1 MSQLMR
7 ENQTDTELID
17 MVLDGNTAAFSQL
30 VSRHQRYVFSLAMRF
45 TKSRE
50 DAEEI
55 SQDCFVK
62 AYRSL
67 AGFQRASKFSTW
79 LYGIVYHTS
88 MTFLRKKRLD
98 ISSMDDE
105 ATFLQVEDTAS
116 DLKANQ
122 VEQKSGSEYLE
133 KAISMLLPDDAVI
146 ITLFYQGEQSLG
158 EIAKATGYEANTVKV
173 KLHRARQ
180 RLRDKLQLLLKDEVK
195 DLV

>member
-1 MSQLMR
+1 MR
-7 ENQTDTELID
+7 ENQADSELISE
-17 MVLDGNTAAFSQL
+17 VLSGNTSAFSEL
-30 VSRHQRYVFSLAMRF
+30 VSRYQRYVFTLAMRF

-55 SQDCFVK
+55 AQDCFVK
-62 AYRSL
+62 VYRSL
-67 AGFQRASKFSTW
+67 ASFQGASKFSTW

-98 ISSMDDE
+98 VTSMDDE
-105 ATFLQVEDTAS
+105 ETYIQVEDKAS

-122 VEQKSGSEYLE
+122 VENKSRSEYLE
-133 KAISMLLPDDAVI
+133 KAIEMLLPDDAVI
-146 ITLFYQGEQSLG
+146 ITLFYKGEQSLE
-158 EIAKATGYEANTVKV
+158 EIAKVTGFEANTVKV

>member
-1 MSQLMR
+1 MR
-7 ENQTDTELID
+7 ENQTDAELISE
-17 MVLDGNTAAFSQL
+17 VLAGNNGSFSEL
-30 VSRHQRYVFSLAMRF
+30 VSRYQRYVFTLAMRF

-55 SQDCFVK
+55 AQDCFVK
-62 AYRSL
+62 VYRSL
-67 AGFQRASKFSTW
+67 GSFQGASKFSTW

-88 MTFLRKKRLD
+88 MTFLRKKKLD
-98 ISSMDDE
+98 IASIDNE
-105 ATFLQVEDTAS
+105 ETFLQVEDKAS

-122 VEQKSGSEYLE
+122 VEQKSRSEHLE

-146 ITLFYQGEQSLG
+146 ITLFYQGEQSLE

-180 RLRDKLQLLLKDEVK
+180 RLKDKLSLLLKEEVK
-195 DLV
+195 DLI

>member
-1 MSQLMR
+1 MQ

-17 MVLDGNTAAFSQL
+17 MVLNGHTAAFSQL
-30 VSRHQRYVFSLAMRF
+30 VTRHQRYVFSLAMRF

-55 SQDCFVK
+55 AQDSFVK

-88 MTFLRKKRLD
+88 MTFLRKKKLD
-98 ISSMDDE
+98 VASMDDE

-122 VEQKSGSEYLE
+122 VEHKSKSEYLE
-133 KAISMLLPDDAVI
+133 KGIGMLLPDDAVI
-146 ITLFYQGEQSLG
+146 ITLFYQGEQSLE

>member
-1 MSQLMR
+1 MR
-7 ENQTDTELID
+7 ENQTDSALID
-17 MVLDGNTAAFSQL
+17 EVLAGNTAAFSEL
-30 VSRHQRYVFSLAMRF
+30 VARYQRYVFSLALRF

-55 SQDCFVK
+55 AQDCFVK

-67 AGFQRASKFSTW
+67 ATFQGASKFSTW

-105 ATFLQVEDTAS
+105 NIFMQVEDHAS

-122 VEQKSGSEYLE
+122 VEQKSRSEFLE
-133 KAISMLLPDDAVI
+133 KAIGLLLPDDAVI
-146 ITLFYQGEQSLG
+146 ITLFYKGEQSLE
-158 EIAKATGYEANTVKV
+158 EIAAATGYEANNVKV

-180 RLRDKLQLLLKDEVK
+180 RLREKLELLLKDEVK

>member
-1 MSQLMR
+1 MR
-7 ENQTDTELID
+7 ENQTDAELISE
-17 MVLDGNTAAFSQL
+17 VLAGNSGSFSEL
-30 VSRHQRYVFSLAMRF
+30 VSRYQRYVFTLAMRF

-55 SQDCFVK
+55 AQDCFVK
-62 AYRSL
+62 VYRSL
-67 AGFQRASKFSTW
+67 GSFQGASKFSTW

-88 MTFLRKKRLD
+88 MTFLRKKKLD
-98 ISSMDDE
+98 IASIDNE
-105 ATFLQVEDTAS
+105 ETFLQMEDKAS

-122 VEQKSGSEYLE
+122 VEQKSRSEHLE

-146 ITLFYQGEQSLG
+146 ITLFYQGEQSLE

-180 RLRDKLQLLLKDEVK
+180 RLKDKLSLLLKEEVK
-195 DLV
+195 DLI

>member
-1 MSQLMR
+1 MQ

-17 MVLDGNTAAFSQL
+17 MVLNGNTSAFSQL
-30 VSRHQRYVFSLAMRF
+30 VLRHQRYVFSLAMKF

-55 SQDCFVK
+55 AQDCFVK

-67 AGFQRASKFSTW
+67 AGFQRASKFTTW

-122 VEQKSGSEYLE
+122 VEQKSKSEYLE
-133 KAISMLLPDDAVI
+133 KAIAMLLPDDAVI
-146 ITLFYQGEQSLG
+146 ITLFYQGEQSLE